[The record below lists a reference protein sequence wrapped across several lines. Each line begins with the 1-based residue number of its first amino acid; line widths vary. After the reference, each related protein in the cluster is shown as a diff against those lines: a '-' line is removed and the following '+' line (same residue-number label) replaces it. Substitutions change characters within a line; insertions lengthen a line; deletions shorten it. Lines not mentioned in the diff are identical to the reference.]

1 MTNTHF
7 SRTFNYINY
16 TILACIFPV
25 GYFAP
30 LGEWL
35 IISVLAIS
43 TIIKFLLN
51 RSKVSLDNYYTPLI
65 AILLILIS
73 CFYSINPYRSLEA
86 LPSAIG
92 MIITIY
98 LVLRIS
104 SRDVINNLDNI
115 IGIPIIITS
124 LCLFLDIF
132 FNTEIRS
139 SLALLAGDSPTS
151 ESGNF
156 SRGITVLTM
165 VMPISVALFINN
177 KKYLFAIVIL
187 ILITLIVMFGPN
199 GSSKVALLCSYFTAL
214 IVYFLGKKSFFYFGA
229 VSLLWILFS
238 PFIAI
243 KVAPVVKNINYEIKL
258 QPWQETSSG
267 GSIVHR
273 LLVWEYV
280 GNTLLQKPIIGHGIG
295 TSRLIGQNIIFNIPY
310 TNREIKG
317 GIPLHPHNNFLEIWL
332 ELGLLGAL
340 IISLIWIKIIKFG
353 ISIRKNSYILGT
365 GVCTS
370 IVTMFVMC
378 NLTFGAFQA
387 WWMASLG
394 LIFLI
399 IMKAS
404 EQINNNRKVI

>member
-1 MTNTHF
+1 M
-7 SRTFNYINY
+7 SE
-16 TILACIFPV
+16 IL
-25 GYFAP
+25 
-30 LGEWL
+30 
-35 IISVLAIS
+35 
-43 TIIKFLLN
+43 
-51 RSKVSLDNYYTPLI
+51 
-65 AILLILIS
+65 
-73 CFYSINPYRSLEA
+73 
-86 LPSAIG
+86 
-92 MIITIY
+92 
-98 LVLRIS
+98 
-104 SRDVINNLDNI
+104 
-115 IGIPIIITS
+115 
-124 LCLFLDIF
+124 
-132 FNTEIRS
+132 
-139 SLALLAGDSPTS
+139 
-151 ESGNF
+151 
-156 SRGITVLTM
+156 
-165 VMPISVALFINN
+165 
-177 KKYLFAIVIL
+177 
-187 ILITLIVMFGPN
+187 
-199 GSSKVALLCSYFTAL
+199 
-214 IVYFLGKKSFFYFGA
+214 YFLGKKSFFYFGV

-238 PFIAI
+238 PFISI
-243 KVAPVVKNINYEIKL
+243 KVVPIVKNINYEIKL
-258 QPWQETSSG
+258 QPWQETPSG